1 MEGLEV
7 PQRTASLS
15 AQLVES
21 LRAHIAAGRW
31 PVGSRIPP
39 EHTLVQELRVSRNTL
54 REALRALVHLG
65 LLEARA
71 GDGTY
76 VRASNELESVLVRRA
91 ATARGEDVYE
101 LRAILEEYAAGLA
114 AVRRTS
120 QDLAELRRLL
130 DCADEVSSTGD
141 MEAIAEVDGDFH
153 RALVRAGGNELLT
166 DVYGY
171 LGSALASALGALP
184 WNAEAV
190 AEHAQ
195 LHRQLVDAVEAG
207 DELGA
212 RYLAASVVQL
222 SRQAAGEADT

>member
-1 MEGLEV
+1 
-7 PQRTASLS
+7 
-15 AQLVES
+15 
-21 LRAHIAAGRW
+21 
-31 PVGSRIPP
+31 VGSRIPP
-39 EHTLVQELRVSRNTL
+39 ENTLVKELQVSRNTL

-91 ATARGEDVYE
+91 TASPSEDVLE

-120 QDLAELRRLL
+120 EDLVELRRLL
-130 DCADEVSSTGD
+130 DCADDAGRTRD
-141 MEAIAEVDGDFH
+141 MELIAEVDGEFH

-171 LGSALASALGALP
+171 LGSALASALGAMP
-184 WNAEAV
+184 WDEEAM

-207 DELGA
+207 DETGA
-212 RYLAASVVQL
+212 RYLAASVVL
-222 SRQAAGEADT
+222 TTRQALEAGTRGTPEAGA

>member
-1 MEGLEV
+1 V
-7 PQRTASLS
+7 K
-15 AQLVES
+15 
-21 LRAHIAAGRW
+21 
-31 PVGSRIPP
+31 
-39 EHTLVQELRVSRNTL
+39 ELQVSRNTL

-91 ATARGEDVYE
+91 VVSPSEDVLE

-120 QDLAELRRLL
+120 EDLAELRRLL
-130 DCADEVSSTGD
+130 DCADEAGRSGD
-141 MEAIAEVDGDFH
+141 MEAIAEVDGEFH

-171 LGSALASALGALP
+171 LGSALTSALGAMP
-184 WNAEAV
+184 WSAEA
-190 AEHAQ
+190 AATHAQ

-207 DELGA
+207 DETGA
-212 RYLAASVVQL
+212 RYLAASVVHTT
-222 SRQAAGEADT
+222 RQAIDGSDT